1 MTEQNQ
7 NEQQEN
13 PSEGKTFDLFDGE
26 PIISFDGT
34 VINGDIIISP
44 ARGTYAASLGEPS
57 NLEWVEKYLHSN
69 RESYPDIDGNFVNGD
84 RDRAEVLDQL
94 EEKYGN
100 PDSHEQPNPESS
112 VLDGYSDKEDI
123 IRKAREAE
131 DNFRIRNADWFNS
144 SIGTNH
150 FFR

>member
-1 MTEQNQ
+1 MTAQNQ

-84 RDRAEVLDQL
+84 RDRAEVMDQL
-94 EEKYGN
+94 KERY
-100 PDSHEQPNPESS
+100 PNPEHS
-112 VLDGYSDKEDI
+112 VLDGYSDKEEV

-131 DNFRIRNADWFNS
+131 DNFPIRNAEWFNS